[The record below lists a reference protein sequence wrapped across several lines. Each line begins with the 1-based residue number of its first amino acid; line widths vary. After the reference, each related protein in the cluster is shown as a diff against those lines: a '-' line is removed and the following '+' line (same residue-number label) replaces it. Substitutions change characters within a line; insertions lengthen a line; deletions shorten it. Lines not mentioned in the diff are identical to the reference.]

1 MKRLTIILLLCLT
14 LATSYRFVAGE
25 RGWQEL
31 AVASRAALPSRCQDL
46 QLAGLGA
53 SAAVAWTRIYFPNQQ
68 EAFVNTIEPLLC
80 QIVAGVDAYC
90 AAVELVKDASGF
102 VDVLKKK
109 SELLTLV
116 ERLETLIAVVK
127 GQA

>member
-1 MKRLTIILLLCLT
+1 MKRITITVLLSLLIVSCST
-14 LATSYRFVAGE
+14 FQSYQAGE

-31 AVASRAALPSRCQDL
+31 AVSSCQDL
-46 QLAGLGA
+46 QLASVGA
-53 SAAVAWTRIYFPNQQ
+53 SAAVAWSKIYFPAQQ
-68 EAFVNTIEPLLC
+68 EAFANTIEPLLC

>member
-1 MKRLTIILLLCLT
+1 MKRIAITVTLCLLIAGCST
-14 LATSYRFVAGE
+14 IQSYQAGE

-31 AVASRAALPSRCQDL
+31 AVASCQDL

-68 EAFVNTIEPLLC
+68 EAFANTIEPLLG

-90 AAVELVKDASGF
+90 AAVELVSDATGF
-102 VDVLKKK
+102 VDLLQKKT
-109 SELLTLV
+109 ELLALV
-116 ERLETLIAVVK
+116 ERLETLLMLVK

>member
-1 MKRLTIILLLCLT
+1 MKRIAITVTLCLLIAGCST
-14 LATSYRFVAGE
+14 IQSYQAGE

-31 AVASRAALPSRCQDL
+31 AVASCQDL

-68 EAFVNTIEPLLC
+68 EAFANTIEPLLC

-90 AAVELVKDASGF
+90 AAVELVRDATGF
-102 VDVLKKK
+102 VDVLEKK
-109 SELLTLV
+109 SELLALV
-116 ERLETLIAVVK
+116 ERLELLIEAVK
-127 GQA
+127 K

>member
-14 LATSYRFVAGE
+14 LSTAGCSTIQSYQAGE
-25 RGWQEL
+25 RGWQQL
-31 AVASRAALPSRCQDL
+31 AVSSCQDL

-68 EAFVNTIEPLLC
+68 EAFANTIEPLLG
-80 QIVAGVDAYC
+80 QIAAGVDAYC

>member
-1 MKRLTIILLLCLT
+1 MKRIAITVTLCLLIAGCST
-14 LATSYRFVAGE
+14 IQSYQAGE
-25 RGWQEL
+25 RGWQQL
-31 AVASRAALPSRCQDL
+31 AVSSCQDL
-46 QLAGLGA
+46 QLASVGA
-53 SAAVAWTRIYFPNQQ
+53 SAAVAWSKIYFPNQQ
-68 EAFVNTIEPLLC
+68 EAFANTIEPLLC

-109 SELLTLV
+109 SELLALV
-116 ERLETLIAVVK
+116 EQLETLLMLVK